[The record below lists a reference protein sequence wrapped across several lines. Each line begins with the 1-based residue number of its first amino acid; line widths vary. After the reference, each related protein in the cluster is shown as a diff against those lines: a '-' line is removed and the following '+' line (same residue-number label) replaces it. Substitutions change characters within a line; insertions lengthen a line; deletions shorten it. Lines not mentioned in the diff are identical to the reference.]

1 MDEAHLRR
9 AGAGVVAHRRRRL
22 PLRLHLVV
30 LLRLRGDVLG
40 HLLRDTEY
48 VM

>member
-1 MDEAHLRR
+1 MDEVYRRR

-22 PLRLHLVV
+22 PLRLHLVL
-30 LLRLRGDVLG
+30 LLRLRRDVLG

-48 VM
+48 VL

>member
-9 AGAGVVAHRRRRL
+9 AGAGVVAHRRRHL
-22 PLRLHLVV
+22 PLLLHLVL

-40 HLLRDTEY
+40 HLLRHAEY